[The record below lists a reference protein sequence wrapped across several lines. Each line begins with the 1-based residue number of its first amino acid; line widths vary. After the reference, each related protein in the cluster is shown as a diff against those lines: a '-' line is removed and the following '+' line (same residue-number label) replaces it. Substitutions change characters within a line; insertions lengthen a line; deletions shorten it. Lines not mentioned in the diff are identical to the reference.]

1 MHYKKIAPRRE
12 VFSMSPVTKPIIV
25 WFRQDLRI
33 QDNLCLY
40 YACSTGKPLGGLK
53 KTFWV

>member
-53 KTFWV
+53 KTF